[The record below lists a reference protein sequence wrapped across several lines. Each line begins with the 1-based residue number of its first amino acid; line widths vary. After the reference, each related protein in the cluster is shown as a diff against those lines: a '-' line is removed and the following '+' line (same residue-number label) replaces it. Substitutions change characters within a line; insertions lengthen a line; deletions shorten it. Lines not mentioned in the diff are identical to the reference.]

1 MGAFN
6 SQVYLDI
13 GKLNISGLCGS
24 SEGEN
29 VNANVNVNLELKGFL
44 FSRTKKVNGNRA
56 IKEENLILKRF
67 IASTLEQKCVFIY
80 ISRSD
85 LRFPQ

>member
-1 MGAFN
+1 MCFYSPRHIIQLVAAILTFKYFFLSDMGAFN

-44 FSRTKKVNGNRA
+44 FSRT
-56 IKEENLILKRF
+56 
-67 IASTLEQKCVFIY
+67 
-80 ISRSD
+80 
-85 LRFPQ
+85 